1 MSGST
6 PMRCAAISPATRTS
20 TRSSGE
26 AQRAKEAGIDGVPCF
41 IFAGK
46 FAVSGAQ
53 APEYLAEM
61 IERAALETGTQAA
74 E

>member
-1 MSGST
+1 M
-6 PMRCAAISPATRTS
+6 C
-20 TRSSGE
+20 SS
-26 AQRAKEAGIDGVPCF
+26 DLCF

-46 FAVSGAQ
+46 YAVSGAQ